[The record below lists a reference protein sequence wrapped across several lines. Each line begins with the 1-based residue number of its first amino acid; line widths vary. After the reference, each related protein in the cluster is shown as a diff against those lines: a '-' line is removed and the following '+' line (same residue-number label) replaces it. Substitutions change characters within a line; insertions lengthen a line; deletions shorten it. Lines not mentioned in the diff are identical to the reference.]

1 MKKGRIMLAL
11 LIAMLLV
18 LPMVVWAG
26 GGQEEPE
33 SAAAEKG
40 EAMVPQVKTDYGT
53 PSGELE
59 IFSWWAG
66 DEGPALEA
74 LIDLYTDNNP
84 QVEVINAT
92 VTGGSGVNAKAVLKT
107 RMLGGDPPDS
117 FQVHAGQ
124 ELIGTWVAAERML
137 DLTPLFE
144 DQGWM
149 DVFPEDLINLIG
161 TENGIWSVPVNVHRS
176 NVMWYIPENLDEW
189 GLEAPES
196 WDEFLEIAD
205 DIEAQGVVPLSLATN
220 WTVNHLWESVAL
232 GVLGPDKYDA
242 LWEGELDWTSPE
254 AVEVWETLDKILD
267 YVNEDF
273 ASLSWQQATDMVV
286 EGDAAFNVMGDWA
299 AGYMSTTLG
308 LTPNEDYAWVA
319 SPGTEGVF
327 MFLADSFGFPKGV
340 KNPAATLAWLKACG
354 SKEGQDTFNPL
365 KGSISARTDTDLSKY
380 NDYSKS
386 AAEDFADNRIVGSLA
401 HGVTANEGFMNDFA
415 TVMEMFLKSRNPEQ
429 AANAAQA
436 IAIQNGIISK

>member
-1 MKKGRIMLAL
+1 MKKGLAL
-11 LIAMLLV
+11 MITLLLL
-18 LPMVVWAG
+18 LPMASVWAG
-26 GGQEEPE
+26 GQQEGA
-33 SAAAEKG
+33 AAAE
-40 EAMVPQVKTDYGT
+40 ETETAAVPEVELDYGK
-53 PSGELE
+53 PSGDLE

-66 DEGPALEA
+66 DEAPALNA
-74 LIDLYTDNNP
+74 LIDLYNDDYP

-144 DQGWM
+144 SEGWM
-149 DVFPEDLINLIG
+149 EVFPEDLVNLIG

-176 NVMWYIPENLDEW
+176 NVMWYIPENIEEW
-189 GLEAPES
+189 GVEAPQS
-196 WDEFLEIAD
+196 WDEFLEIAEEL
-205 DIEAQGVVPLSLATN
+205 EAQGVTPLSLATN

-232 GVLGPDKYDA
+232 GVLGADKYDG
-242 LWEGELDWTSPE
+242 LWNGELSWTSDE
-254 AVEVWETLDKILD
+254 AVEVWATLDEVLEYTND
-267 YVNEDF
+267 DF
-273 ASLSWQQATDMVV
+273 SSLSWQQATDLVV
-286 EGDAAFNVMGDWA
+286 GGDAAFNIMGDWA
-299 AGYMSTTLG
+299 AGYMSTTLNLQPG
-308 LTPNEDYAWVA
+308 SDYMWAA
-319 SPGTEGVF
+319 SPGTDGVF

-340 KNPAATLAWLKACG
+340 KNPAATLAWLKTCG
-354 SKEGQDTFNPL
+354 SKAGQDTFNPL
-365 KGSISARTDTDLSKY
+365 KGSISARTDSDLSKY
-380 NDYSKS
+380 NDYSQS

-415 TVMEMFLKSRNPEQ
+415 TVMEMFLNNRNPEQ

-436 IAIQNGIISK
+436 IAIQNGIVSR